1 MYRGNLPAAWIG
13 WKLLAMRRLREW
25 RVGLLER
32 AVEGLHRRAERRAV
46 EAKPEHLRT
55 GERGERAAY
64 FYLLRNGFTV
74 VARRWNDGPLRGDVD
89 LIAWDGDVLCF
100 VEVKTRSSK
109 EFAPASL
116 AVDREKRRMLRR
128 MARQYLRQL
137 PEGKDW
143 RTAPPVRFD
152 IVVVYELPGKP
163 QEVRLIPAAFGWR
176 EAAID

>member
-1 MYRGNLPAAWIG
+1 MWG
-13 WKLLAMRRLREW
+13 LREW

-32 AVEGLHRRAERRAV
+32 AVEGLHRRAERRTA

-74 VARRWNDGPLRGDVD
+74 VARRWRDGLLRGDVD
-89 LIAWDGDVLCF
+89 LIAWDGETLCF

-109 EFAPASL
+109 DYGPASL

-128 MARQYLRQL
+128 MARMYLRQM
-137 PEGKDW
+137 PERPGTPDG
-143 RTAPPVRFD
+143 PPVRFD
-152 IVVVYELPGKP
+152 IVVVYELPGEP
-163 QEVRLIPAAFGWR
+163 QEVRLIPAAFGWSEQR
-176 EAAID
+176 EE